1 MRVIVSQHFADSI
14 GAFASG
20 IGVHIAGFVHGIQ
33 HTAMNRL
40 ESVADIRQSSGDDHR
55 HRIVDV
61 GGLHFLLDADVNNS
75 VFSISH
81 FLVLCYGESAGSVN

>member
-1 MRVIVSQHFADSI
+1 
-14 GAFASG
+14 
-20 IGVHIAGFVHGIQ
+20 
-33 HTAMNRL
+33 MNDEILKEIEKL
-40 ESVADIRQSSGDDHR
+40 EELEKYR